1 MRSCSAMTEL
11 TFVSVTLA
19 RARTNVYL
27 LSFGGVR
34 SHKLAHVEQEDDV
47 SPTWWCRDFGED
59 LYDLARVAWWERYDL
74 YDPEHASR
82 VGSVRYIYSSRTIF
96 HNGSYS
102 ICCGWRVEDL

>member
-1 MRSCSAMTEL
+1 MTEL

-47 SPTWWCRDFGED
+47 SPT
-59 LYDLARVAWWERYDL
+59 
-74 YDPEHASR
+74 
-82 VGSVRYIYSSRTIF
+82 
-96 HNGSYS
+96 
-102 ICCGWRVEDL
+102 